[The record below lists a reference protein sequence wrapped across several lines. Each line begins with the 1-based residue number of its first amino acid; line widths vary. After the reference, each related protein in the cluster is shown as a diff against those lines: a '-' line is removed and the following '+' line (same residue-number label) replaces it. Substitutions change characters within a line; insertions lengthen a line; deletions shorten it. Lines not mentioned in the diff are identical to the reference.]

1 METSSTVT
9 VSKFSLVFEFS
20 SLLVSGGFRGGFL
33 VSSLPVC
40 DGGMLEF
47 LLVFLGNYPAT
58 LFGEFF
64 SGHRIG
70 VIMVT
75 GVYAS
80 IDLRVPAGVGFFI
93 DQLP

>member
-1 METSSTVT
+1 MPL
-9 VSKFSLVFEFS
+9 F
-20 SLLVSGGFRGGFL
+20 
-33 VSSLPVC
+33 C
-40 DGGMLEF
+40 
-47 LLVFLGNYPAT
+47 NYPAT
-58 LFGEFF
+58 LFGEFY

-80 IDLRVPAGVGFFI
+80 IDLRVPAGVGLFI

>member
-1 METSSTVT
+1 MQRQ
-9 VSKFSLVFEFS
+9 KFVCARNGNIE
-20 SLLVSGGFRGGFL
+20 VSGTHA
-33 VSSLPVC
+33 PIYPNN
-40 DGGMLEF
+40 
-47 LLVFLGNYPAT
+47 GNYPAT
-58 LFGEFF
+58 LFGEFY

-80 IDLRVPAGVGFFI
+80 IDLRVPAGVGLFF